1 MPYKQ
6 IQVKGLILEKTLKSL
21 EFQKAWEKSRNEYEL
36 LHEVCRIRR
45 EMSLTQKQLAEI
57 SNSSQQEISRLEKKE
72 HSPALKT
79 ICRIVNSMGYEL
91 VLQKKCSASDEMCK
105 GTANRN

>member
-91 VLQKKCSASDEMCK
+91 VLQKKSDS
-105 GTANRN
+105 